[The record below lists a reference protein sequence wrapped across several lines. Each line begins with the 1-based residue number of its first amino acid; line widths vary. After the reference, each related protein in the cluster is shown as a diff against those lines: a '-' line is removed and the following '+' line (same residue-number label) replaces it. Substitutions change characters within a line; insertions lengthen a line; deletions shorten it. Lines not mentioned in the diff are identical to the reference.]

1 MNKSE
6 LLKDILV
13 YAEMGILGHPEVTV
27 NATYAE
33 VFSIVSKLV
42 ETMAE
47 STAGMITY
55 NQILDDLKEVEPEY
69 DGSY

>member
-1 MNKSE
+1 MAGDK
-6 LLKDILV
+6 ILV
-13 YAEMGILGHPEVTV
+13 QAEMGALGQPEVSV

-47 STAGMITY
+47 STEGKITY
-55 NQILDDLKEVEPEY
+55 NEILDDLKEV
-69 DGSY
+69 